1 MNEWRKGAA
10 FLGQGLVD
18 SVEWECA
25 TGCESVYVVRVCV
38 NIRECRATTNLTAN

>member
-10 FLGQGLVD
+10 FLGQGL
-18 SVEWECA
+18 VEWECA

-38 NIRECRATTNLTAN
+38 NISECSTTTKLTAN